1 MVRMSPPAVV
11 VTTILLSLLPII
23 AAQKVESCSFPGVTC
38 VTCMGRYET
47 GTMYASST
55 NKCGWCGAKTT
66 NTSDPTATNGY
77 CLSDS
82 DSFSKKQ
89 FRQQLCA
96 GSSFVLTK
104 DSSGC
109 NFSLSQ
115 GAIAGIVIGFLCLLS
130 ALLCYS
136 QSKKFGASS
145 QDQKKWLLIGLVLPI
160 VSVVVLHVLARRGH
174 FAKNSITS
182 PAQLPSAYA
191 QNSAPYTGN
200 PTSEN
205 QAPPQGYGGG
215 APSAPAPAAY
225 STQQYVSPAPYSPYD
240 QPQPYGATSADYS
253 NTSAPYGQQQQG
265 YGYPPQGYS
274 SAPPPYS
281 NVAGV

>member
-1 MVRMSPPAVV
+1 MSPPAVAV
-11 VTTILLSLLPII
+11 ATIFLSLLPII
-23 AAQKVESCSFPGVTC
+23 AAQLVASCSFPGVTC

-47 GTMYASST
+47 GTSYQRST

-66 NTSDPTATNGY
+66 NTSDPMATNGY

-82 DSFSKKQ
+82 DLFQKKQ
-89 FRQQLCA
+89 IRSQLCA
-96 GSSFVLTK
+96 GDVFVVTAN
-104 DSSGC
+104 SSGC
-109 NFSLSQ
+109 NFSLSP

-145 QDQKKWLLIGLVLPI
+145 QDQKKWLLIGLVLPV

-174 FAKNSITS
+174 FDKKSATS
-182 PAQLPSAYA
+182 PVQMPAAYE

-205 QAPPQGYGGG
+205 QAPQGYGGG
-215 APSAPAPAAY
+215 APSAPAPTAY
-225 STQQYVSPAPYSPYD
+225 STQQYVTPAPYSPYD

-253 NTSAPYGQQQQG
+253 NTSAPYGQQQG